1 MEKISDRMGDEA
13 FGLMLIWKQRIAH
26 ELTKEAQELDPTD
39 AVYVGNLLIGLRKL
53 SNQYGWDLDEL
64 IEASLRQTVS
74 NVGFKIRID

>member
-1 MEKISDRMGDEA
+1 MEKISDLMGDEA

-26 ELTKEAQELDPTD
+26 KLTKEAQEQDPTD